1 MRSSGQERAELQRAM
16 TALAAGDRD
25 AFEPV
30 FALTWP
36 VLRRIAERMLDDP
49 IEAED
54 AAQRALLKLFAHAA
68 RFDPDRDAL
77 PWAVT
82 FVLNECRT
90 IRNRKRRR
98 GDAAPLPIDPQGHE
112 PTPEEAL
119 QRAELHRVLESV
131 LGTLSEADRIALG
144 LVADP
149 EPAEAVAPATL
160 RKRKQRA
167 LQRLRFVWRRMH
179 GIA

>member
-1 MRSSGQERAELQRAM
+1 MEPRERARLQRAM
-16 TALAAGDRD
+16 AALAAGDRD

-30 FALTWP
+30 FASAWP
-36 VLRRIAERMLDDP
+36 VLRRVAARLLGDEA
-49 IEAED
+49 EAED
-54 AAQRALLKLFAHAA
+54 AAQRALLKLFSHAA

-90 IRNRKRRR
+90 VWSRRRRR
-98 GDAAPLPIDPQGHE
+98 GDAAPLPGDPQCGD
-112 PTPEEAL
+112 PTPEDVLARTQQL
-119 QRAELHRVLESV
+119 AALESV
-131 LGTLSEADRIALG
+131 LGTLSDRDRAALG
-144 LVADP
+144 LHDP
-149 EPAEAVAPATL
+149 HGVEEPLAPAAR

-167 LQRLRFVWRRMH
+167 LRRLRFVWRRMH